1 MMSDVAEIRRTDI
14 HAKAEQMTW
23 SAAIVSFVER
33 WCPDAFV
40 FVLLGVVLVA
50 VASFLHGA
58 SAAAVSNA
66 FGKGF
71 WTLIPFT
78 MQMVFVALG
87 GYVVASSPPVA
98 TAITWLAKLPKTSR
112 GAVAFV
118 AFVSILLSM
127 LNWGLSIIF
136 SGFFVREIARRRDLR
151 LDYRAAGAAGYLGLG
166 CMFTLG
172 ITSSAAQL
180 QANASSIPASLMP
193 ISGIIGFEETLLTW
207 QNLLTVIIMT
217 TVSIV
222 VCYVTAPSA
231 DKCVTAEDLKVSLDD
246 EVPAEAATRPGEVFE
261 FSPVLTVLV
270 AACLIGW
277 LWETMKSG
285 NPLIT
290 LSGLNTYNL
299 IFLMLGLLL
308 HWRPRSFLNAF
319 GKGVPAISGV
329 LLQYPFYAGIAYVLT
344 KTPNAAGVTLS
355 DSIAHV
361 FVGVSKDPSVFSV
374 LVSIYSGVLGFFI
387 PSAGGK
393 WILEAP
399 YILQAANDIHAHLG
413 WTLMV
418 YNISETLPNFLNP
431 FWMLPLLGI
440 LGLKAKDLIGYSS
453 IQFCVH
459 FPIVVIIGAVLMRTF
474 TYHPPIVH

>member
-1 MMSDVAEIRRTDI
+1 MSEVIGTRRADL
-14 HAKAEQMTW
+14 HSDGGQQTW
-23 SAAIVSFVER
+23 SATIVSFVER

-40 FVLLGVVLVA
+40 FVLLGVVLV
-50 VASFLHGA
+50 VLASILHGS
-58 SAAAVSNA
+58 SAAAASIA

-98 TAITWLAKLPKTSR
+98 RTISWLARIPKTPR

-118 AFVSILLSM
+118 AFVSIFLSM
-127 LNWGLSIIF
+127 INWGLSIIF
-136 SGFFVREIARRRDLR
+136 SGFFVREIARRKSLR

-180 QANASSIPASLMP
+180 QANASSIPASLLP
-193 ISGIIGFEETLLTW
+193 ISGIISFDETLLTW
-207 QNLLTVIIMT
+207 QNLLTIIVVS
-217 TVSIV
+217 TVSIII
-222 VCYVTAPSA
+222 CYVTAPGA
-231 DKCVTAEDLKVSLDD
+231 DKSVTAEDLNVSLDD
-246 EVPAEAATRPGEVFE
+246 EVSTEVASRPGELFE
-261 FSPVLTVLV
+261 FSPILTVLV
-270 AACLIGW
+270 VACMIGW
-277 LWETMKSG
+277 LWETMRSG

-355 DSIAHV
+355 DSIAHA
-361 FVGVSKDPSVFSV
+361 FVGVSRDPSVFSV
-374 LVSIYSGVLGFFI
+374 LMSLYSGVLGFFI

-399 YILQAANDIHAHLG
+399 YLLQAANEIHAHLG

-418 YNISETLPNFLNP
+418 YNLSETLPNFLNP
-431 FWMLPLLGI
+431 FWMLPLLGV

-453 IQFCVH
+453 MQFCVH
-459 FPIVVIIGAVLMRTF
+459 FPIVMILGAVLMRTF
-474 TYHPPIVH
+474 TYHPPIMP